1 MSCFYYKVCNL
12 YGACM
17 KMKLPVKDFNW
28 MTDEQLEEISI
39 EEFPVDG
46 DHGMILQVI
55 FFMRNY
61 CNNTYVYINY
71 QSITVLCFILL

>member
-1 MSCFYYKVCNL
+1 
-12 YGACM
+12 M

-55 FFMRNY
+55 FY
-61 CNNTYVYINY
+61 EK
-71 QSITVLCFILL
+71 LLQ